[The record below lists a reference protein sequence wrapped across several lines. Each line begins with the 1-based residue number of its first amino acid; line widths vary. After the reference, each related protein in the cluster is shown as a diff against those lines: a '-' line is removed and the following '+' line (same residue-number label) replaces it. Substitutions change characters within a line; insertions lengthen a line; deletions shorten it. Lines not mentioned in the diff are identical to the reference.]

1 MNIIKYSIKD
11 PVTVIVGVLLIA
23 LFGLISL
30 FRFPIQ
36 LTPNIDVPIITV
48 TTIWLDA
55 SPQEIEQEIIKRQE
69 EKLKNVQGLKKM
81 TSKSR
86 RSVGEIR
93 LEFDVGTNIDRARLD
108 VSDTLRQV
116 TDYPEKAQEPV
127 IKASS
132 SDESNAIAWLI
143 LEAREKGV
151 YVPYVYDFVDDFVMP
166 RLRRVPGVA
175 QVRAYG
181 GQEREVQVLIDM
193 PKLAARALN
202 VSDVRVAL
210 LRENI
215 NSTAGDIEQ
224 GKDEYQIRAVGQ
236 FEHLSDIA
244 NVVISQQPGGP
255 VYVRDVAKVV
265 FGHKEPDYIVR
276 ERGRV
281 VMAIPVFREVGSNVI
296 EVMAGLKKT
305 IKELN
310 SELLAQRNLK
320 LVQVYDETDY
330 IYSAIGL
337 VRSNLV
343 LGSLLAIL
351 VMLIFL
357 RACGPTIVVAVS
369 IPISVIGTFLTL
381 SLLGRN
387 LNVVSLAGMAFAV
400 GMVVDSAIVVLE
412 NIYRHNQMGKS
423 AFQSAYDGASEVWGA
438 VLSSTLTTV
447 AVFLPIVFIRE
458 EAGQLFRDIALAISA
473 GVTLSMFV
481 SITVIPMLAAR
492 VLHIGQ
498 TEESYKSLL
507 YKITEK
513 TSAIGARITKKIME
527 LVSKIIGNTRYKLM
541 TIALLVGL
549 SVIGSIMLMPP
560 ASYLPIGNRNL
571 VFAFLILPP
580 GYSIS
585 ENVRIGKQIEAFLSP
600 YWYSIPEEI
609 DLPKIQSKRDVHLPS
624 IRNSFYV
631 GFGDYAFI
639 GVTSQEP
646 ERARELIPLV
656 NRAWQQIPGVW
667 GFASQPSIFGR
678 SISGRG
684 NTIDIEISGNDIDDV
699 TRVALTM
706 FGAIASNKQLG
717 GKVPQP
723 KPPNFMLGGPEV
735 EFKPDRIKLAR
746 AGTDW
751 QQISLMLSAL
761 VDGAKIGDF
770 HDRGKK
776 LDLVLKHKPS
786 EIKNSS
792 DILQTPIYTKR
803 AGIVP
808 LSNVVT
814 RITTSAQQEIDHVE
828 ERRAVTLIVDTP
840 KGMEL
845 QRTMEIIRNQI
856 IMPLRK
862 AGLIPHDVD
871 IHLAGTADKLTSTLK
886 SLSAGFLLAIII
898 TYLLMS
904 SLFGSFIHPLVIM
917 FSVPLA
923 AVGGFL
929 GLRIVHL
936 ATGQPMDVLTMLG
949 FVILVGTVVNN
960 AILIVHQALHFIK
973 RDKMDMNDALLK
985 SVRTRLRPIFM
996 STTTTIFG
1004 MLPLVIMPGAGSELY
1019 RGLGA
1024 VIVGGLFVSTIFTLV
1039 LIPVLASFIPLRW
1052 IIGREIADE
1061 G

>member
-1 MNIIKYSIKD
+1 MNLIKYSIKD

-23 LFGLISL
+23 VFGLISL

-36 LTPNIDVPIITV
+36 LTPNIDIPIITV
-48 TTIWLDA
+48 TTTWADA

-108 VSDTLRQV
+108 VSDMLRQV
-116 TDYPEKAQEPV
+116 TDYPEKADEPI

-143 LEAREKGV
+143 LKATDKNL
-151 YVPYVYDFVDDFVMP
+151 YVPHMYEFVDDFVLP

-175 QVRAYG
+175 QVLAYG
-181 GQEREVQVLIDM
+181 GQDREAQVLIDM
-193 PKLAARALN
+193 PALAARGLN
-202 VSDVRVAL
+202 VSDVKNAL
-210 LRENI
+210 IRENI
-215 NSTAGDIEQ
+215 NATAGDIEQ

-236 FEHLSDIA
+236 FEHLSDVA
-244 NVVISQQPGGP
+244 NVVIAQQPGGP
-255 VYVRDVAKVV
+255 VYVRDIAKVV
-265 FGHKEPDYIVR
+265 FGYKEPDYIVR
-276 ERGRV
+276 ERGKTV
-281 VMAIPVFREVGSNVI
+281 LAIPVFREVGSNVI
-296 EVMAGLKKT
+296 EVMAG
-305 IKELN
+305 IRQAVKELN
-310 SELLAQRNLK
+310 AGLLTQRHLK

-337 VRSNLV
+337 VRSNLI

-351 VMLIFL
+351 VMLLFL
-357 RACGPTIVVAVS
+357 RAGKPTLVVAVS
-369 IPISVIGTFLTL
+369 IPISVIGTFLAL
-381 SLLGRN
+381 SLMGRN

-400 GMVVDSAIVVLE
+400 GMVVDNAIVVLE
-412 NIYRHNQMGKS
+412 NIYRHRQMGKS
-423 AFQSAYDGASEVWGA
+423 AFQAAYDGTSEVWGA

-473 GVTLSMFV
+473 GVSLSLLV
-481 SITVIPMLAAR
+481 SITVIPMLSAR
-492 VLHIGQ
+492 ILH
-498 TEESYKSLL
+498 SLPGSETGIIHSL
-507 YKITEK
+507 TEK
-513 TSAIGARITKKIME
+513 TSAIGATITNFI
-527 LVSKIIGNTRYKLM
+527 LSIVSRVIGTLRYKLI
-541 TIALLVGL
+541 TILLLVGV
-549 SVIGSIMLMPP
+549 SIVGSILLMPP

-571 VFAFLILPP
+571 VFAFLIMPP
-580 GYSIS
+580 GYSIN
-585 ENVRIGKQIEAFLSP
+585 ENIRIGKQIENFFKP
-600 YWYSIPEEI
+600 YWYSDKKPIAEQLKHSQFPPI
-609 DLPKIQSKRDVHLPS
+609 K
-624 IRNSFYV
+624 NSFYV

-639 GVTSQEP
+639 GVTSTQP
-646 ERARELIPLV
+646 RRARELIPLV

-678 SISGRG
+678 SVSGRG
-684 NTIDIEISGNDIDDV
+684 NTIDIEISGNDINQV
-699 TRVALTM
+699 TRSALIM
-706 FGAIASNKQLG
+706 FGAIASNKMLG

-723 KPPNFMLGGPEV
+723 QPPNFMLGGPEV
-735 EFKPDRIKLAR
+735 RLEPDRVKLAR
-746 AGTDW
+746 AGANWD
-751 QQISLMLSAL
+751 QISLTLAAL

-776 LDLVLKHKPS
+776 IDLVLKTKKG
-786 EIKNSS
+786 EIKGSP
-792 DILQTPIYTKR
+792 DLIQTPIYTRR
-803 AGIVP
+803 AGVVP
-808 LSNVVT
+808 LSNLVSY
-814 RITTSAQQEIDHVE
+814 ITTSAQQEIDHVE
-828 ERRAVTLIVDTP
+828 ERRAVTLIVDNP

-845 QRTMEIIRNQI
+845 QRTMGIIQNQI
-856 IMPLRK
+856 ITPLRK
-862 AGLIPHDVD
+862 AGLIAPD
-871 IHLAGTADKLTSTLK
+871 IEVHLAGTADKLTQTLK
-886 SLSAGFLLAIII
+886 SLSAGFILAILI

-929 GLRIVHL
+929 GLRIVHMT
-936 ATGQPMDVLTMLG
+936 TGQPMDVLTMLG
-949 FVILVGTVVNN
+949 FVILIGTVVNN
-960 AILIVHQALHFIK
+960 AILIIHQALHFIK
-973 RDKMDMNDALLK
+973 RDGKSMNDALIE

-1039 LIPVLASFIPLRW
+1039 LIPTLASFIPLRW
-1052 IIGREIADE
+1052 ISAVEQE
-1061 G
+1061 E